1 MRLIWYY
8 FVKYFMRTGFA
19 FYFKSFRVEGL
30 ENIPKKKAILFVSN
44 HQNALIDPLVIGAIS
59 PRVLHFLTRAGVFS
73 GKIVKAILYS
83 INMLPIY
90 RISDGLNSLSKNEQV
105 FQKCYDIFNDGGT
118 VLIFAEGSHN
128 LRRKVRVLSKG
139 FTRIVYGA
147 LDKYQNLDID
157 IVPIGINYSD
167 ATKYASK
174 VSIYFGK
181 PIAVKPFWNQENK
194 NDSVNQLKY
203 EVREQLKKVTTH
215 IEDSERHDEII
226 KCFDRDDFLFPEKV
240 NEKLKDIDN
249 LKPAEIEKENDF
261 NLLTPFVKF
270 NSFFPL
276 LIWKNVYPKI
286 KEDEFISTFRFAVGV
301 TAFPI
306 IYILQALLIAF
317 FFGSNIGL
325 IYLFLSFLSVY
336 LLTKS
341 K

>member
-1 MRLIWYY
+1 
-8 FVKYFMRTGFA
+8 MRTGFV
-19 FYFKSFRVEGL
+19 FYFKSFRVEGA

-44 HQNALIDPLVIGAIS
+44 HQNALIDPLVIGSIS
-59 PRVLHFLTRAGVFS
+59 PRVLHYLTRAGVFS
-73 GKIVKAILYS
+73 GKIVKSILYS

-90 RISDGLNSLSKNEQV
+90 RISDGINSLSKNEQV
-105 FQKCYDIFNDGGT
+105 FQKCYDVFNEGGT

-147 LDKYQNLDID
+147 LDKYPDLDID
-157 IVPIGINYSD
+157 IVPIGVNYSD

-174 VSIYFGK
+174 VSVYFGN
-181 PIAVKPFWNQENK
+181 PIAVKPYWNQLDK
-194 NDSVNQLKY
+194 NDSVNQLKQD
-203 EVREQLKKVTTH
+203 VREQLKKVTTH

-226 KCFDRDDFLFPEKV
+226 KLFNKDEFLFPEKV
-240 NEKLKDIDN
+240 NKKLEDIDS
-249 LKPAEIEKENDF
+249 LKPIEVEKESDF

-276 LIWKNVYPKI
+276 LIWKKVSPKI
-286 KEDEFISTFRFAVGV
+286 KEDEFIATFRFAVGV
-301 TAFPI
+301 TTFPI
-306 IYILQALLIAF
+306 IYIIQALLLSF
-317 FFGSNIGL
+317 FFGGKIGV

>member
-1 MRLIWYY
+1 
-8 FVKYFMRTGFA
+8 MRTGFV
-19 FYFKSFRVEGL
+19 FYFKSFRVEGA

-44 HQNALIDPLVIGAIS
+44 HQNALIDPLVIGSIS
-59 PRVLHFLTRAGVFS
+59 PRVLHYLTRAGVFS
-73 GKIVKAILYS
+73 GKIVKSILYS

-90 RISDGLNSLSKNEQV
+90 RISDGINSLSKNEQV
-105 FQKCYDIFNDGGT
+105 FQKCYDVFNEGGT

-147 LDKYQNLDID
+147 LDKYPDLDID
-157 IVPIGINYSD
+157 IIPIGVNYSD
-167 ATKYASK
+167 ATKYASN
-174 VSIYFGK
+174 VSIYFGS
-181 PIAVKPFWNQENK
+181 PIAVKPYWNQIDK
-194 NDSVNQLKY
+194 NDSVNQLKQ

-215 IEDSERHDEII
+215 IEDNDRHDEIV
-226 KCFDRDDFLFPEKV
+226 KLFNKDEFLFPEKV
-240 NEKLKDIDN
+240 NKKLEDIDS
-249 LKPAEIEKENDF
+249 LKPVEIEKENDF

-276 LIWKNVYPKI
+276 LIWKKVSPKI
-286 KEDEFISTFRFAVGV
+286 KEDEFISTFRFSVGV

-306 IYILQALLIAF
+306 IYIIQALLLSF
-317 FFGSNIGL
+317 FFGGKIGM